1 MRVLLDTNILI
12 GREDNKIID
21 QNLQILL
28 RILNKLKINIVL
40 HPKSIEDIKR
50 DKDTKRKKI
59 LLSKFKTYNHLE
71 DFSEPS
77 DSFIKLIGEPKS
89 INDIIDNYLLF
100 AVYRN
105 AVTFLIT
112 EDIGLHK
119 KAQNVSLSDRVLK
132 VIESL
137 ELFAK
142 ELPKEV
148 RLPPALKET
157 TMANLDVNDL
167 IFDSLRIKYPGF
179 NIWFR
184 DKANDGRKCWI
195 YLMRDGSLGAVLIYK
210 FEQESIPSLPPLP
223 EKKRLKIATMK
234 VSHVGHKIGELLLKK
249 SFELAIRNNIPE
261 IYITHFTE
269 KIDYLVDLIQEYGFI
284 KIATVNR
291 DWTVIPED
299 VYLKKIL
306 INDKDIKSISPF
318 QISKSFYPNL
328 YDGIRVKKHIVP
340 IQPQYHELLFTDY
353 PGRQTTLNEHMG
365 QLIIEGNTIKKAYLS
380 HSSSKKLETG
390 DILLF
395 YRSVDVK
402 SVVSLGVIE
411 SVFYDLTYPNE
422 IISIVGKRTVY
433 SFSEIKEIAKSPTT
447 IILFNFHFH
456 FKKPIKYKTLLNQRI
471 LKGPSQSIS
480 EIDHDQYLFIKRRG
494 GIDERFTFN

>member
-1 MRVLLDTNILI
+1 
-12 GREDNKIID
+12 
-21 QNLQILL
+21 
-28 RILNKLKINIVL
+28 
-40 HPKSIEDIKR
+40 
-50 DKDTKRKKI
+50 
-59 LLSKFKTYNHLE
+59 
-71 DFSEPS
+71 
-77 DSFIKLIGEPKS
+77 
-89 INDIIDNYLLF
+89 
-100 AVYRN
+100 
-105 AVTFLIT
+105 
-112 EDIGLHK
+112 
-119 KAQNVSLSDRVLK
+119 
-132 VIESL
+132 
-137 ELFAK
+137 
-142 ELPKEV
+142 
-148 RLPPALKET
+148 
-157 TMANLDVNDL
+157 
-167 IFDSLRIKYPGF
+167 
-179 NIWFR
+179 
-184 DKANDGRKCWI
+184 
-195 YLMRDGSLGAVLIYK
+195 MRDGSLGAVLIYK
-210 FEQESIPSLPPLP
+210 FEQETIPSLPPLP

-249 SFELAIRNNIPE
+249 SFELAIRNNILE

-269 KIDYLVDLIQEYGFI
+269 KIDYLVDLIQEYGCI
-284 KIATVNR
+284 KIAILNR

-299 VYLKKIL
+299 VYLKKIF
-306 INDKDIKSISPF
+306 INDKDIKGISPF
-318 QISKSFYPNL
+318 QISKLFYPNL

-411 SVFYDLTYPNE
+411 NIFYDLTNPNE

-433 SFSEIKEIAKSPTT
+433 TFSEIKEIAKSPTT

-456 FKKPIKYKTLLNQRI
+456 FKKSIKYKTLLNQRI
-471 LKGPSQSIS
+471 LKGPFQSIS

>member
-148 RLPPALKET
+148 RLTPALKET

-179 NIWFR
+179 NTWFR
-184 DKANDGRKCWI
+184 D
-195 YLMRDGSLGAVLIYK
+195 
-210 FEQESIPSLPPLP
+210 
-223 EKKRLKIATMK
+223 
-234 VSHVGHKIGELLLKK
+234 
-249 SFELAIRNNIPE
+249 
-261 IYITHFTE
+261 
-269 KIDYLVDLIQEYGFI
+269 
-284 KIATVNR
+284 
-291 DWTVIPED
+291 
-299 VYLKKIL
+299 
-306 INDKDIKSISPF
+306 
-318 QISKSFYPNL
+318 
-328 YDGIRVKKHIVP
+328 
-340 IQPQYHELLFTDY
+340 
-353 PGRQTTLNEHMG
+353 
-365 QLIIEGNTIKKAYLS
+365 
-380 HSSSKKLETG
+380 
-390 DILLF
+390 
-395 YRSVDVK
+395 
-402 SVVSLGVIE
+402 
-411 SVFYDLTYPNE
+411 
-422 IISIVGKRTVY
+422 
-433 SFSEIKEIAKSPTT
+433 
-447 IILFNFHFH
+447 
-456 FKKPIKYKTLLNQRI
+456 
-471 LKGPSQSIS
+471 
-480 EIDHDQYLFIKRRG
+480 
-494 GIDERFTFN
+494 